1 MFLLLIMN
9 MFDHIQSLVEKN
21 IQCLKQGVS
30 LKPENNS
37 IITEI
42 STPKVKINIK
52 PEICN
57 SDLKIKIKLK
67 PPPPKPE
74 VKLPKLDQSVWAEK
88 YRPITLDKIVG
99 NTEQIAKIRQWFK
112 DFIGKGCGNETVK
125 GKGKRNENE
134 TVKEKGKGNE
144 NETITGKGIKS
155 KTKKEKDD
163 DNIPLGLLLIG
174 GPGTSK
180 TSIAHA
186 VLREFGYDVMEYNA
200 SDIRSSS
207 QLESSLDKIISNYR
221 IEQNACPFGIVM
233 DEIDGMSTGDKG
245 GMSHLIKIITSSKNK
260 NHNIPI
266 ICICN
271 NYGDKKVSLL
281 RKVCQEV
288 FFNRPTVSELVRVIE
303 NVSACEGFVVEQ
315 SCAFK
320 IAGIAQGDFRRLMYM
335 LQSVYSLWMNNNV
348 DRNNQL
354 NNIIT
359 SDIIFQNLD
368 LLNEKFIA
376 LDSKQITSQIFGK
389 LLSNDDIYRLYELEK
404 SSIPML
410 VFENYVDLVD
420 VQSTKISNKIDNC
433 KSFIDAIILSD
444 KIEKTMFTS
453 QSWYL
458 QQVHC
463 LASCYMPNYYSN
475 KYTYVHLPNI
485 KWTTTLRKYS
495 QQKSTIKNINALSIL
510 FNKSVSHSVDDVQTI
525 AELILFNLLHVNGD
539 QREGIKMLKEYNLN
553 VDDIEK
559 LVRTDQL
566 VGYYK
571 NIYKSKHKTLLT
583 KLYGEM
589 FPESSTI
596 ETGISK
602 SKKQSVS
609 DRLGKLRF
617 SSKREKEEKE
627 KEEIKKPGNK
637 RGYKPKLTIK
647 PTTNITKKFV
657 EDEENK
663 DEEGNED
670 DYVEEIES
678 SESENSDEED
688 IF

>member
-1 MFLLLIMN
+1 MD
-9 MFDHIQSLVEKN
+9 MFDRIQSMVEKN
-21 IQCLKQGVS
+21 IQCLKH
-30 LKPENNS
+30 ENTTDIKS
-37 IITEI
+37 HKI
-42 STPKVKINIK
+42 KINIK
-52 PEICN
+52 SQETKNICN
-57 SDLKIKIKLK
+57 PELKIKIKLK
-67 PPPPKPE
+67 PPREVQPKPE
-74 VKLPKLDQSVWAEK
+74 IKLPKFDQSVWAEK
-88 YRPITLDKIVG
+88 YRPATLDKIIG
-99 NTEQIAKIRQWFK
+99 NIEQISKIRQWFS
-112 DFIGKGCGNETVK
+112 DFINKNNRIDSEIKIKKGTSCD
-125 GKGKRNENE
+125 
-134 TVKEKGKGNE
+134 
-144 NETITGKGIKS
+144 I
-155 KTKKEKDD
+155 
-163 DNIPLGLLLIG
+163 IPSGLLLIG

-207 QLESSLDKIISNYR
+207 QLETSLDKIISNNR
-221 IEQNACPFGIVM
+221 IETNACPFGIVM

-245 GMSHLIKIITSSKNK
+245 GMSHLIKIITSPKTK
-260 NHNIPI
+260 MHNIPI

-288 FFNRPTVSELVRVIE
+288 FFNRPSITELVSVID
-303 NVSACEGFVVEQ
+303 NVSKCEGFFVEQ

-320 IAGIAQGDFRRLMYM
+320 IASIAQGDFRRLMYI
-335 LQSVYSLWMNNNV
+335 LQSIHSLWINSEYY
-348 DRNNQL
+348 DTTKADS
-354 NNIIT
+354 NIIT

-368 LLNEKFIA
+368 LLNEKFVT

-389 LLSNDDIYRLYELEK
+389 LLTNDDIYRLYELEK

-420 VQSTKISNKIDNC
+420 VQSTKIANKIDNC

-463 LASCYMPNYYSN
+463 LSSCYMPNYYSN

-525 AELILFNLLHVNGD
+525 AELILFNLLHTNGNPK
-539 QREGIKMLKEYNLN
+539 EGIKMLKEYNLN

-571 NIYKSKHKTLLT
+571 NLYKSKHKTALT
-583 KLYGEM
+583 KIYSEM
-589 FPESSTI
+589 FPESSII

-602 SKKQSVS
+602 SKKQTVS
-609 DRLGKLRF
+609 ERLGKLKF
-617 SSKREKEEKE
+617 SSKREKEEKNDVVT
-627 KEEIKKPGNK
+627 KKTPTPKGP
-637 RGYKPKLTIK
+637 KPKSIFK
-647 PTTNITKKFV
+647 PKIIQSKSSKTDDND
-657 EDEENK
+657 DEEN
-663 DEEGNED
+663 EEE
-670 DYVEEIES
+670 YIES
-678 SESENSDEED
+678 SADDNSEEEED